1 MGDPRELSVDSFLDA
16 VTDPRDPIASSVLAA
31 QIVAA
36 AAALLTMAAR
46 ASTTPEASGL
56 AAQAESVRARADA
69 LIVRCEQAFDEAL
82 RRLRERAS
90 GEGAGTE
97 RDFLFGR
104 ALHRAAEA
112 PAAVAEAAG
121 DVALLA
127 EALAPGCEPDRL
139 PDVHAACVFA
149 EAAAAA
155 CVDLVAVNLVAGG
168 DESLCAQARRGAEL
182 AVAARERLT

>member
-1 MGDPRELSVDSFLDA
+1 MGDPRELSVGAFLDA
-16 VTDPRDPIASSVLAA
+16 MTDPHDPIASSVLAA
-31 QIVAA
+31 QVVAG

-46 ASTTPEASGL
+46 ATATPEASGL

-69 LIVRCEQAFDEAL
+69 LIVRCAQAFEEAS
-82 RRLRERAS
+82 RRLRERSSA
-90 GEGAGTE
+90 EGAGAE
-97 RDFLFGR
+97 RDFLLGR

-121 DVALLA
+121 DVALIA
-127 EALAPGCEPDRL
+127 EALAPGCEPERL
-139 PDVHAACVFA
+139 PDVRAACLLA

-168 DESLCAQARRGAEL
+168 DEELCAQARRGAEL
-182 AVAARERLT
+182 AAAAREQLT